1 MEKPRPRE
9 SRISW
14 APGERG
20 PARARAPPRVR
31 PFPSREAG
39 KGERRGGA
47 ARGARGRDTSGAN
60 RASRVFDRI
69 NPRPNLTSTG
79 VRHKLSGSRS
89 SCFKDDFV
97 GGGHYL
103 HPNTRGAVSNN
114 KSSNARLI
122 TLTFLTPSPF
132 KYLLTEN
139 RDAPNLGGMNNRTLC
154 SGLACQ
160 EGVQKKCFDNTA
172 KDVFGARAGAAGS
185 HCSGRRQLRSQSL
198 RDLLAKVQGFDQKM
212 RT

>member
-1 MEKPRPRE
+1 M
-9 SRISW
+9 S
-14 APGERG
+14 
-20 PARARAPPRVR
+20 
-31 PFPSREAG
+31 
-39 KGERRGGA
+39 GGA
-47 ARGARGRDTSGAN
+47 GRTAGHGAETLLGPTGHREY
-60 RASRVFDRI
+60 FDRI

-103 HPNTRGAVSNN
+103 DPNTRGAVSNN

-122 TLTFLTPSPF
+122 TPKFLTPSPF

-185 HCSGRRQLRSQSL
+185 HCSGRRQLRSESL